1 MLEAL
6 QQAIDLLKDTQLS
19 ETELSPT
26 PSMEAT
32 PPPRDLQ
39 DARRDTRDTVVVSEM
54 SERVQYVYVHVY
66 VYMYCTCIYI
76 YMCMYTCTVH
86 VHVCIC
92 TCVCR
97 YMQLYSYMH
106 VTTAICMQGLCTFQ
120 ILCVDGVEKN
130 GERGR

>member
-1 MLEAL
+1 MENTIPLPHQSLSQTLNQTEESKQLLVTAKTMLEAL

-39 DARRDTRDTVVVSEM
+39 DARRDTRDTVMVSEM

-66 VYMYCTCIYI
+66 VYMYSTCMYM
-76 YMCMYTCTVH
+76 YMCM
-86 VHVCIC
+86 
-92 TCVCR
+92 
-97 YMQLYSYMH
+97 
-106 VTTAICMQGLCTFQ
+106 
-120 ILCVDGVEKN
+120 
-130 GERGR
+130 